1 MLGHEFFDAVA
12 QREAA
17 GAQPAARD
25 AQGVAEAEPGAE
37 AEAEAVRLGAIV
49 RDWIEASQL
58 PLAPVV
64 TEAEFAAEGEGEG
77 EPLALVRESDAPP
90 ASPGVE
96 KKGGRGGRKISEKM
110 SELERQLAEL

>member
-1 MLGHEFFDAVA
+1 MA